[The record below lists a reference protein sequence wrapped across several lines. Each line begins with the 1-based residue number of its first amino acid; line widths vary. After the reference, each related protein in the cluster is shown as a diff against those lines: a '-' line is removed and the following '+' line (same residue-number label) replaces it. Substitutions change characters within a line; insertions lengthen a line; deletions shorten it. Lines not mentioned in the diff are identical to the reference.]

1 MEKELRHIKINAV
14 LSVVYFVALIIVA
27 ALDTDTTQAKNG
39 EKAETDKVIKY
50 ELPESTKKGIPEQVV
65 EHVGYTVSYNSDWRI
80 PNWVAYEL
88 TAEEVQGV
96 EPRGNDFVP
105 DPDIIGSP
113 STDDYKNSGYDRG
126 HMAPA
131 ADMKWSKQAMTESFY
146 TSNIC
151 PQNQN
156 LNKGDWKDLEEHVRN
171 MATKY
176 DHIYIACGPIVSAKP
191 KTIGQYSCIDRIAV
205 PDAFFKAILRQKD
218 ESWSA
223 LGFMMPN
230 QAGHKELSSYAMS
243 IEELEMIIDMDL
255 FYNLPNDIEEH
266 VERTFNLTDWDL

>member
-1 MEKELRHIKINAV
+1 MEGKIRRLKVNSI
-14 LSVVYFVALIIVA
+14 LFVTLLVILVVA
-27 ALDTDTTQAKNG
+27 AVAHNSTQTPSVPNTEG
-39 EKAETDKVIKY
+39 PTNTSL
-50 ELPESTKKGIPEQVV
+50 ELPEIISTQPQEIVH
-65 EHVGYTVSYNSDWRI
+65 HVGYTVSFNSDWRI

-96 EPRGNDFVP
+96 EPRGNDFLP
-105 DPDIIGSP
+105 DPDIVSGTP

-191 KTIGQYSCIDRIAV
+191 KTIGQYSYIDRIAI
-205 PDAFFKAILRQKD
+205 PDAFFKAVLRKKNG
-218 ESWSA
+218 SWSA

-230 QAGHKELSSYAMS
+230 QAGHKKLSSYAMS

-255 FYNLPNDIEEH
+255 FYNLPDSVEEQ
-266 VERTFNLTDWDL
+266 VEKTFNLSDWDL

>member
-205 PDAFFKAILRQKD
+205 PDAFFKAILRPKD

-230 QAGHKELSSYAMS
+230 QAGHNELSSYAMS

-255 FYNLPNDIEEH
+255 FYNLPDDIEEH